1 MEYREISRATI
12 SRLPR
17 YLNFIQKLPKH
28 IRYISATAI
37 SKALE
42 LGEVQVRKDLS
53 AVCGS
58 GRPKIGYEVDTL
70 CKALECALGVHTECE
85 AVIVGAG
92 RLGMALLGFKGF
104 AEYGITI
111 EKAFDSNKEKCGGS
125 VLPMEK
131 LSEYCS

>member
-1 MEYREISRATI
+1 M
-12 SRLPR
+12 
-17 YLNFIQKLPKH
+17 PKH

-37 SKALE
+37 SKALG

-53 AVCGS
+53 SVCGS

-70 CKALECALGVHTECE
+70 CEALEYALGIHTECE

-111 EKAFDSNKEKCGGS
+111 EKAFDSNKEKCGGRFS
-125 VLPMEK
+125 LWRSCPNIVPGIG
-131 LSEYCS
+131 